1 MSSRLTG
8 RRRTASRYSSYSSPY
23 NYGSTARA
31 YTAVPPEK
39 RREEPEAAPAETIRI
54 DEYGLAHRA
63 ALVGIMVL
71 MAVLAIAFLC
81 LYGYNYQ
88 LSTDISTLQT
98 ELNELKEDNYYL
110 ENEFDNN
117 LNLDYIE
124 EVAINKLGMQ
134 KPSSYQ
140 IKYISVPKQSY
151 TILYNTDEEQ
161 DGFLYHLLRL
171 DFKSALDALIGS
183 D

>member
-1 MSSRLTG
+1 MNTGSNG

-31 YTAVPPEK
+31 YTALPDK
-39 RREEPEAAPAETIRI
+39 SKSRENEESVETIRI
-54 DEYGLAHRA
+54 DEYGRVHRV
-63 ALVGIMVL
+63 ALIGIMIL
-71 MAVLAIAFLC
+71 MAVLAITFLC

-88 LSTDISTLQT
+88 LSSDISSLQS

-124 EVAINKLGMQ
+124 DIAINKLGMQ

-140 IKYISVPKQSY
+140 IKYINVPKQSY
-151 TILYNTDEEQ
+151 TILYDTDEEQ
-161 DGFLYHLLRL
+161 GGFLYYLKSF
-171 DFKSALDALIGS
+171 DFMAAFKAIFAAE
-183 D
+183 

>member
-1 MSSRLTG
+1 MNNRQSG
-8 RRRTASRYSSYSSPY
+8 RRRTATRYSSYNSPY

-31 YTAVPPEK
+31 YTTAVDTS
-39 RREEPEAAPAETIRI
+39 RRNTSESESETIRV
-54 DEYGLAHRA
+54 DEYGFIHRA

-71 MAVLAIAFLC
+71 AAVSAIAFLC
-81 LYGYNYQ
+81 IYGYNYQ
-88 LSTDISTLQT
+88 LSSDIAALQS

-117 LNLDYIE
+117 LNLEYIE

-161 DGFLYHLLRL
+161 EGFLSYLKSFDLR
-171 DFKSALDALIGS
+171 AVIAEIIGS

>member
-1 MSSRLTG
+1 MNNRQPA

-23 NYGSTARA
+23 SYGSTARA
-31 YTAVPPEK
+31 YTPAVREN
-39 RREEPEAAPAETIRI
+39 RRNTDATENETVRI
-54 DEYGLAHRA
+54 DEYGFVHRA

-71 MAVLAIAFLC
+71 AAVLAIAFLC

-88 LSTDISTLQT
+88 LSSDIAVLQT

-117 LNLDYIE
+117 LNLEYIE

-151 TILYNTDEEQ
+151 TILYSTDEEQ
-161 DGFLYHLLRL
+161 DGILYYLKGF
-171 DFKSALDALIGS
+171 DFKAALAEIFGS
-183 D
+183 